1 MKGLLDGA
9 AGVGAVVAALLL
21 WEAAV
26 RALNVSPHLLP
37 PPSAVAEAFGDHA
50 DLFLEH
56 GLPTLEESFAGF
68 GLAALA
74 GFVLGLVLFASHLV
88 QRAVMPWILAAQIV
102 PKIALAPLFVVW
114 LGVGAPCRMAF
125 AVFIAFFPV
134 LIATVAGLSATDRG
148 ALGLCRALGAAPWQT
163 LLRVRLPFAMPHL
176 LAGLKTAATLAL
188 LGIVIGEFVTAQQGL
203 GYLVLLAGNIDETA
217 LMLAAIALLLGVGAL
232 LYAAVLLLEWLFA
245 RWYGAPIPAGEF

>member
-1 MKGLLDGA
+1 MRRLAEGMQGVA
-9 AGVGAVVAALLL
+9 AVMAALLL

-26 RALNVSPHLLP
+26 RVLRVSPRLLP
-37 PPSAVAEAFGDHA
+37 PPSAVGAAFAEHA
-50 DLFLEH
+50 DLFLQH
-56 GLPTLEESFAGF
+56 GVPTLAETFAGF
-68 GLAALA
+68 GLAALC
-74 GFVLGLVLFASHLV
+74 GFALGLALFGSVLV

-134 LIATVAGLSATDRG
+134 LVATVAGLSTTERG
-148 ALGLCRALGAAPWQT
+148 ALGLCRALGAGPVQT

-188 LGIVIGEFVTAQQGL
+188 LGVVIGEFVTAQQGL

-217 LMLAAIALLLGVGAL
+217 LMLAAIGLLLGVGAL
-232 LYAAVLLLEWLFA
+232 LYAAILLLEWVFG
-245 RWYGAPIPAGEF
+245 RWYGAPMVVGEF